1 MKIGFSYY
9 ILFLVCVYWSIKT
22 VYKSVKFT
30 LFPQK
35 RRTLDPVFS
44 AHMTFIGYVQTPPR
58 NKHSIPIDFINLYL
72 VQIFC
77 RWLF

>member
-44 AHMTFIGYVQTPPR
+44 AHMTFIGYVQTPPG
-58 NKHSIPIDFINLYL
+58 NKHSIPT
-72 VQIFC
+72 
-77 RWLF
+77 